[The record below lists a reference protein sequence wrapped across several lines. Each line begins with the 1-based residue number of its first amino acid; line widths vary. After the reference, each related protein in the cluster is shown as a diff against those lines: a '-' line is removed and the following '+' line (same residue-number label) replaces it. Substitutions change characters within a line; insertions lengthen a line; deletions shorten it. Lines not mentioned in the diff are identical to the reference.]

1 MVPATRLDVQVAVPG
16 VDLRLARRDAH
27 AAFRFQSSQNF
38 KTAGGSIS
46 VFFPAKKSAVARGCP
61 CQALNG
67 WTVCRFDGARGGAP
81 EGERNG
87 NYRHGARTKATI
99 ELWRFIKS
107 LS

>member
-1 MVPATRLDVQVAVPG
+1 MRVFVPE
-16 VDLRLARRDAH
+16 H
-27 AAFRFQSSQNF
+27 FQN
-38 KTAGGSIS
+38 
-46 VFFPAKKSAVARGCP
+46 SAVGRFLFLENFFQPWIFHGRCP

-67 WTVCRFDGARGGAP
+67 WTVCRFHGARGGAP

-87 NYRHGARTKATI
+87 NYRHLARTKATI